1 MSRAELYLERSQS
14 YAASAAMTDNPTLR
28 ATLLHLAQR
37 YTELASVAQRNVT
50 LQAINDSVADASPT
64 GDSVDGGS

>member
-28 ATLLHLAQR
+28 ATLLHLAQK
-37 YTELASVAQRNVT
+37 YTELASVAQWNVT
-50 LQAINDSVADASPT
+50 LQAINDGVPVEPST
-64 GDSVDGGS
+64 GDGAEGGS